1 MVRRPAGSTT
11 APASKSNGVTAKE
24 SLQSTETM
32 VIDGDVTDDL
42 FSSKDA
48 VGKRSLCESLNKDA
62 KKKQEAH
69 LQDQLCKAAA
79 EILRTRVVVLENTAA
94 AKAYMESCTT
104 EGLRTRVVY
113 VDFTQFASLQSKG
126 AWSKI
131 LRKQPSKVACDY
143 RVRRCRPGH
152 RNPAIVMR
160 TGFRCRLGS
169 QVSPPSKSMQ
179 SCLQSQ
185 FVIEEPPLTKSTR
198 VETPN

>member
-1 MVRRPAGSTT
+1 M
-11 APASKSNGVTAKE
+11 
-24 SLQSTETM
+24 
-32 VIDGDVTDDL
+32 IDGDVTDDL
-42 FSSKDA
+42 FSGKDA

-79 EILRTRVVVLENTAA
+79 EIIRTRVVVLENTLANTAA

>member
-1 MVRRPAGSTT
+1 M
-11 APASKSNGVTAKE
+11 
-24 SLQSTETM
+24 
-32 VIDGDVTDDL
+32 IDGDVTDDL
-42 FSSKDA
+42 FSGKDA

-69 LQDQLCKAAA
+69 LQDQLRKAAA
-79 EILRTRVVVLENTAA
+79 EIIRTRVVVLENTAA

-126 AWSKI
+126 AWFKT
-131 LRKQPSKVACDY
+131 LCKQPSKVAWDY

-169 QVSPPSKSMQ
+169 QVSLPPDVYAVT
-179 SCLQSQ
+179 LA
-185 FVIEEPPLTKSTR
+185 VPIRYRRTAPDEPTR